1 MAGQFCTSAMI
12 LVHSRG
18 ENLRIFIFP
27 LDDNDQ
33 HFGGTRGGP
42 LLSYFGDQRILYFG
56 DREIIRWGLRTHPTN
71 GYALRL
77 LGGQQYLE
85 SSNLVNLFI
94 LVIIPKGPGKN
105 GVLRRRSVDF
115 LWEGPVMTFSVAG
128 EVKIG
133 KRDNKFLRW
142 CCCWGRLLSGV
153 FKYALRC
160 RNK

>member
-1 MAGQFCTSAMI
+1 MHTHTHTQYLLTIIIIIVTMILRMTRMMGLNLVGQFCTI
-12 LVHSRG
+12 VIVLVHSWG
-18 ENLRIFIFP
+18 ENLRLFIF
-27 LDDNDQ
+27 LHNDNDQ
-33 HFGGTRGGP
+33 HFGCPRGGP

-94 LVIIPKGPGKN
+94 LVIIQKGPGKN

-115 LWEGPVMTFSVAG
+115 SVG
-128 EVKIG
+128 G
-133 KRDNKFLRW
+133 SRNDFFCRW
-142 CCCWGRLLSGV
+142 
-153 FKYALRC
+153 
-160 RNK
+160 